1 MPAAF
6 LSALRVVAG
15 CPGLHCVVNGLH
27 WLDDGL
33 NENATH
39 GFLLGQQP
47 CRKDGL
53 GAGQEVERQCLP
65 WSNNGVGL
73 TSPSDEYLA

>member
-15 CPGLHCVVNGLH
+15 CPGLH